1 MKHFTA
7 TIEGL
12 TIHYVHEKSAEPNAI
27 PLVLHHG
34 WPSSFLEFEP
44 VIKPLT
50 KLAKTSDGTDVAFN
64 IVVPHLPG
72 FGFSSRPPAN
82 WTFED
87 TARVFH
93 TLMTEVLGY
102 EKFAVH
108 GTDLAAPVAY
118 ALYNQY
124 NKTTR
129 AAHFSFLPV
138 VPPLPAEIAAAN
150 ITLSPLEE
158 FEAQRNL
165 QYFTS
170 QDAYSR
176 QQQTEVRWIHRL
188 R

>member
-50 KLAKTSDGTDVAFN
+50 KLAKTWNGTDVAFDV
-64 IVVPHLPG
+64 VVPHLPG

-138 VPPLPAEIAAAN
+138 IPPLPAEIAAAN

-176 QQQTEVRWIHRL
+176 QQQTEVGRIHRS